1 MLWKPIEIAPQDGT
15 PVLLFYKNN
24 SFGLPRI
31 IIARY
36 IPKGTE
42 CFCSDDC
49 ECKYD
54 EEKDLYLAQEGW
66 YEQIDN
72 WGDYSEVFVGE
83 GEPTHWMPLPESP
96 ILDQNVPNVM
106 WQQSTEE

>member
-1 MLWKPIEIAPQDGT
+1 MIWKPIETAPQDGT

-42 CFCSDDC
+42 CFCNDDC
-49 ECKYD
+49 GCKYD
-54 EEKDLYLAQEGW
+54 KEKDLYLLQEGW

-96 ILDQNVPNVM
+96 ILEGNK
-106 WQQSTEE
+106 

>member
-1 MLWKPIEIAPQDGT
+1 MIWKPIETAPQNGT

-54 EEKDLYLAQEGW
+54 EEKELVKELKWDPATCTTEDILTDAY
-66 YEQIDN
+66 
-72 WGDYSEVFVGE
+72 GDIIFNNNREFPSKVYF
-83 GEPTHWMPLPESP
+83 
-96 ILDQNVPNVM
+96 
-106 WQQSTEE
+106 